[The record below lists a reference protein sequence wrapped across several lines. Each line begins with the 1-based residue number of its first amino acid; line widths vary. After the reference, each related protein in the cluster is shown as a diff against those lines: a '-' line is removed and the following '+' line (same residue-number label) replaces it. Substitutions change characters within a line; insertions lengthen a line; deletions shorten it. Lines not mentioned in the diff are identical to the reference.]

1 MNNKNKS
8 VGVLACDDGG
18 FSTTSVTKNVM
29 DSFPSVK
36 SVYGN
41 NRNLTTI
48 TGRHD
53 FIIEYGQEKV
63 VAGTLAKFD
72 SSLPIQWHGK
82 SKAHLFF
89 DLSVLL
95 SVFLYGYIDTYL
107 AVSVPIDQ
115 HNETEKKLRIDR
127 LKGSHTMTVN
137 GKTKSF
143 YISDVIVTPESAS
156 AYWIDEPYGLTR
168 YIDLG
173 SRTVNFSS
181 TYKEGDNTRYIDTQS
196 GTFYKGIEAL
206 GDNFNAKALAD
217 YISGRLFAKGWEE
230 TDTVNIL
237 GGGALIPELV
247 DQIKLYFPK
256 AQVMDKPLYANAIGM
271 YNLARHAFQMN

>member
-1 MNNKNKS
+1 MNIKGKS
-8 VGVLACDDGG
+8 IGVLACDDGG
-18 FSTTSVTKNVM
+18 YSTVSVNKDGM
-29 DSFPSVK
+29 DLFPSVK
-36 SVYGN
+36 SIYGN

-48 TGRHD
+48 TGKHD
-53 FIIEYGQEKV
+53 YIIEYNQEKF

-95 SVFLYGYIDTYL
+95 SVFLHGYIETKL
-107 AVSVPIDQ
+107 AISVPIDQ
-115 HNETEKKLRIDR
+115 HNEIEKKKRIDR

-137 GKTKSF
+137 GKTKTF
-143 YISDVIVTPESAS
+143 YISEIIVTPESAS
-156 AYWIDEPYGLTR
+156 AFWVNEPSGLTR
-168 YIDLG
+168 WIDLG
-173 SRTVNFSS
+173 SRTVNYS
-181 TYKEGDNTRYIDTQS
+181 TTFKDEDNTRYIDTQS

-206 GDNFNAKALAD
+206 GDNFNAKALAE

-230 TDTVNIL
+230 SDSVNLL
-237 GGGALIPELV
+237 GGGALIPELA
-247 DQIKLYFPK
+247 DEIKRYFPL
-256 AQVMDKPLYANAIGM
+256 VEIIERPTYANAIGM